1 MELQKN
7 KITESSPKEIEFLR
21 TRGFGSLVSP
31 TLLRN
36 SPCEALYLCKR
47 LGIKISSGKKPL
59 PHAALEKLLSKKDK
73 YLPLRYRC
81 FEHLRA
87 QGRICREHSIP
98 SPYLR
103 VYSRGIGREEERAQ
117 TIVRVCDKG
126 WKFSRASLLRE
137 IAVAHFMRKELVL
150 AFPEGA
156 GIAFLKISKISF
168 D

>member
-7 KITESSPKEIEFLR
+7 KITENSPKEIAFLR
-21 TRGFGSLVSP
+21 TRGFGSLISP
-31 TLLRN
+31 NMLRL

-47 LGIKISSGKKPL
+47 LGIKVFSNKKSIPSSS
-59 PHAALEKLLSKKDK
+59 LEKLLSKKDK

-81 FEHLRA
+81 FEHFRA
-87 QGRICREHSIP
+87 GGRICREHTMP

-103 VYSRGIGREEERAQ
+103 VYSRGVGREEERAQ
-117 TIVRVCDKG
+117 TIVRACNEG
-126 WKFSRASLLRE
+126 WKASRQNILRE

-150 AFPEGA
+150 AFPA
-156 GIAFLKISKISF
+156 GKEITFLKVSKISF